1 MNAQHKAN
9 TAIRYCVD
17 IDGETLVYDVNPEDA
32 PRPAVHGEPS
42 GAEWTRLDF
51 HQCPNCPL
59 RPTDA
64 AFCPAA
70 RDIAPLLPHWGHLSS
85 HQQVRAVVTTAERQ
99 VTADTSA
106 QRVLSSLLGL
116 ILALSDCPVT
126 AFLKPMARFHLPF
139 ASEEETLFRS
149 VSAYLLRQY
158 FQRLRG
164 APVDLDLSGLAA
176 RYRALEVV
184 NQSLAERLRAASSRD
199 ATINA
204 ITLLDIFTKVLPV
217 SIDRSLAQLE
227 HLFGD
232 A

>member
-1 MNAQHKAN
+1 M
-9 TAIRYCVD
+9 
-17 IDGETLVYDVNPEDA
+17 
-32 PRPAVHGEPS
+32 
-42 GAEWTRLDF
+42 
-51 HQCPNCPL
+51 
-59 RPTDA
+59 
-64 AFCPAA
+64 
-70 RDIAPLLPHWGHLSS
+70 
-85 HQQVRAVVTTAERQ
+85 
-99 VTADTSA
+99 TADTSA